1 MGRVHGLL
9 ERTRRTKTAWLILL
23 ASFKERSR
31 HTSNRLR
38 RPKKL
43 LHSTWPSSGRLNRTL
58 KRLRKELSSP
68 WSCKLKSRRNGQD
81 THQISDKTKRFQ
93 NYIDKIKKNQEY
105 KINSIHRKK

>member
-1 MGRVHGLL
+1 MAKMEMKIKELEAELASTQSRTGEASKAYREPSARQRSLPLLL

-38 RPKKL
+38 RLKKL

-68 WSCKLKSRRNGQD
+68 WSCKL
-81 THQISDKTKRFQ
+81 
-93 NYIDKIKKNQEY
+93 
-105 KINSIHRKK
+105 